1 MLGNLRQIGLTVNLY
16 SSENRGILVPVKDD
30 TANLHFTDLLAVY
43 AQREIKNISDNA
55 LKGVNPIFKCPTY
68 ENDPARNATRFYV
81 WGYGMSTQI
90 LLPERQNHNWTSD
103 AGGKSLLQLITH
115 PTRRPL
121 VSESNDFHLL
131 ATNPSFVR
139 HTEGSANVLFVDG
152 HVGLLK
158 RAQLAAALA
167 NPGLPY

>member
-1 MLGNLRQIGLTVNLY
+1 MLFSLPQSKRAAFTLIELLTVIAIIGILASIIKPTVGKVRASAKKSQCLGNLRQIGLTVNLY
-16 SSENRGILVPVKDD
+16 SSENCGILVPVKDD

-103 AGGKSLLQLITH
+103 VGGKLLL
-115 PTRRPL
+115 
-121 VSESNDFHLL
+121 
-131 ATNPSFVR
+131 
-139 HTEGSANVLFVDG
+139 
-152 HVGLLK
+152 
-158 RAQLAAALA
+158 
-167 NPGLPY
+167 